1 MCYVCLLPALCNP
14 CFWLLKT
21 VILNSPT
28 SPCSLPTHSIIAD
41 RTPDRQ
47 QKKKGLVAC
56 FPSILFLRF
65 FFSVFCF
72 LVFPYGSLRLLIPSW
87 IPPPPTG
94 AGGKIAR
101 GPYQTV
107 PGHGLSYQLP
117 GQPRVVSSLPLFPR
131 LAQGGPQFPSL
142 AQRGLLFPCSAQ
154 RGLWFPHMAQVG
166 PQFPTLAQR
175 GLLFL
180 HLVQGGPQIPSLA
193 QRGAPV
199 STSNPDNAAVPECSP
214 GRAFVPEC
222 SPESLEAH
230 KNPQPSLPLLPPPPL
245 SSGSPYAHPQPTICA
260 VGSPRVCQSP
270 SASWLEDPL
279 VSASESWTPP
289 RPIDPAAPPWLLAP
303 SSPLWPL
310 SPQSTHPSG
319 STSVC
324 RRPSVTSGLHSS
336 GCTSSLRL
344 HQAPPSSSSWSSVA
358 PAPPRPSESPPPPR
372 LPEPSALALLIL
384 PIALAHRL
392 SVSAPGSSA
401 AVGCPPGVVSPSFTM
416 APPSVSSTVDSVCC
430 PPPGCPSSSR
440 PSSQVPTRPSLPEDV
455 PSGRGRIITPL
466 DLFGC
471 VFCPHV
477 LAMFLPCLIA
487 FIWFRCV
494 SSITLV

>member
-1 MCYVCLLPALCNP
+1 M
-14 CFWLLKT
+14 
-21 VILNSPT
+21 
-28 SPCSLPTHSIIAD
+28 PTHSIIAD

-65 FFSVFCF
+65 FFFSVLFSG
-72 LVFPYGSLRLLIPSW
+72 FPLWIPSTPYPVLDTSSSYW
-87 IPPPPTG
+87 SR
-94 AGGKIAR
+94 GKIAR

-166 PQFPTLAQR
+166 PQFPSLAQR

-230 KNPQPSLPLLPPPPL
+230 KNPPSLPLLPPPPL

-289 RPIDPAAPPWLLAP
+289 RPIDPARSTMAP
-303 SSPLWPL
+303 SSLL
-310 SPQSTHPSG
+310 SAVAPQSTVHSSSG
-319 STSVC
+319 SASVC

-344 HQAPPSSSSWSSVA
+344 HQAPPSSSSRSSVA

-372 LPEPSALALLIL
+372 LPEPSALLW
-384 PIALAHRL
+384 
-392 SVSAPGSSA
+392 
-401 AVGCPPGVVSPSFTM
+401 PS
-416 APPSVSSTVDSVCC
+416 
-430 PPPGCPSSSR
+430 
-440 PSSQVPTRPSLPEDV
+440 
-455 PSGRGRIITPL
+455 
-466 DLFGC
+466 
-471 VFCPHV
+471 
-477 LAMFLPCLIA
+477 
-487 FIWFRCV
+487 
-494 SSITLV
+494 